1 MKTFISLDPA
11 DTESAMQTPLEEY
24 PGFLG
29 YQTDDGFLVLSVE
42 LDVLNE
48 LNWPNYFKLL
58 DEMGNTVKVSL
69 TFDDKK
75 IEFDMPGLNDSLPNI
90 LDLIPAIEVHKDFEY
105 GYHIFFL
112 KQFHTTQDVEIQVGA
127 LVTAIKDENKKMNI
141 NL

>member
-29 YQTDDGFLVLSVE
+29 YQTNDGFLVLSVE

-90 LDLIPAIEVHKDFEY
+90 LDLIPAIEVHRDFEY

>member
-90 LDLIPAIEVHKDFEY
+90 LDLIPAIEVHRDFEY

-112 KQFHTTQDVEIQVGA
+112 KHRLA
-127 LVTAIKDENKKMNI
+127 H
-141 NL
+141 